1 MGVERYA
8 RPRDATEVP
17 TIRDL
22 VRAAL
27 DAGKT
32 VRQLEIDSGGLVRF
46 QTFQELS
53 ARPPKQFP
61 KRIDT
66 IIGVATA
73 LNVSEST
80 VVLAYA
86 AGLGIPVHAGST
98 FALRL
103 PPGVDNIE
111 LPLQDAIL
119 QLMRSAL
126 SVGAGRGVVDERKH
140 PFPEVFFGHTGDD
153 GPGTPAE
160 APGEHRRQ
168 QGR

>member
-1 MGVERYA
+1 MGVEQY
-8 RPRDATEVP
+8 PKSRDATDVP
-17 TIRDL
+17 TIREL

-53 ARPPKQFP
+53 SHPPKQFP
-61 KRIDT
+61 KRAAT
-66 IIGVATA
+66 ILGVAAA
-73 LNVSEST
+73 LNLSEST

-126 SVGAGRGVVDERKH
+126 SVGAGRGGVTDERQH
-140 PFPEVFFGHTGDD
+140 PVPDVFYRR
-153 GPGTPAE
+153 PGTTE
-160 APGEHRRQ
+160 APGEDRRQ
-168 QGR
+168 HGR